1 MTTTDSV
8 SSIMTSS
15 IVTLDVIDTLTT
27 ADKLFK
33 KNKIRHLPV
42 LENGKLVGMLSYTDL
57 SKISIVT
64 ENNADGVLGLTL
76 YNMFTLEQVMTK
88 NLVTVQVD
96 DSIESVAKIL
106 AEKDFRALP
115 VLAGKILVGILTTTD
130 LIRYLLKQ

>member
-64 ENNADGVLGLTL
+64 ESNVDGVIGMTL

-130 LIRYLLKQ
+130 LIRHLLKQ